1 LSKSEDDI
9 EFDFFDDE
17 PATSETAQPKRRLP
31 GRGGGGARTAIGP
44 PRGIGP
50 FLRLLALVV
59 FVIFVVLVFALL
71 IESCSSTKKQDAYAD
86 YIDEV
91 AKIGAQSAANGKAV
105 ATALSGSNTVA
116 QIQSKLRGLAE
127 QERQNVRRAQDL
139 DPPGRLR
146 DENGHLVDSLVLRVN
161 GLDGLANTFQK
172 IATSKAAADADALL
186 LVVPAERLVA
196 SDIVWDDLFKAAA
209 VEQLR
214 RDGVGGV
221 NVPSSHFV
229 ADSELVSPQSF
240 ALLVARLRGASTGGT
255 PSGLHGTDIVSV
267 KAQPGDQT
275 LVQGQ
280 LNTVTATTELGFDVA
295 VHCGG
300 NSQEV
305 NIPVTL
311 TIEQGTGKP
320 IVKTEKI
327 DLVNPDA
334 TVVVEFRNIG
344 EVRFA
349 TQTTLKVDV
358 APVPGETNKD
368 NNSAQYNVIFS
379 LP

>member
-1 LSKSEDDI
+1 
-9 EFDFFDDE
+9 
-17 PATSETAQPKRRLP
+17 
-31 GRGGGGARTAIGP
+31 
-44 PRGIGP
+44 
-50 FLRLLALVV
+50 
-59 FVIFVVLVFALL
+59 
-71 IESCSSTKKQDAYAD
+71 
-86 YIDEV
+86 
-91 AKIGAQSAANGKAV
+91 
-105 ATALSGSNTVA
+105 
-116 QIQSKLRGLAE
+116 
-127 QERQNVRRAQDL
+127 
-139 DPPGRLR
+139 
-146 DENGHLVDSLVLRVN
+146 
-161 GLDGLANTFQK
+161 
-172 IATSKAAADADALL
+172 
-186 LVVPAERLVA
+186 
-196 SDIVWDDLFKAAA
+196 
-209 VEQLR
+209 
-214 RDGVGGV
+214 V

-229 ADSELVSPQSF
+229 QDSNLLSTQSF

-275 LVQGQ
+275 LVEGQ
-280 LNTVTATTELGFDVA
+280 LNTVTATTELGFDVT

-327 DLVNPDA
+327 DLINPDS
-334 TVVVEFRNIG
+334 TVVVEFRDIG